1 MWGHAVSLFLALSNG
16 GEPPKGRSWD
26 VPLYEG
32 EWIVADTSA
41 EYARFYGTD
50 VQYQQTSGFYFG
62 SLTFVAVAAGVD
74 AMSNASRRHAAQQQA
89 AIQWRDHQMLRMIV
103 STVHLLCDTMD
114 MGWAGF
120 GYQAMTNIQPD
131 LPSRQVFFEFDGPA
145 QPMRIAGPGAALA
158 SVMAIHGRY
167 GMDGLRQHPGLEPIR
182 RSAHELLQ
190 WEAQQRAQLAP
201 PQQPAQAPQ
210 QSTGAHAIEQAP
222 AEAETEAGSNGE
234 QPPQTR

>member
-89 AIQWRDHQMLRMIV
+89 AVQWRDHQMLGMIV

-120 GYQAMTNIQPD
+120 GYQAMTIIQPD
-131 LPSRQVFFEFDGPA
+131 LPSRQVF
-145 QPMRIAGPGAALA
+145 
-158 SVMAIHGRY
+158 
-167 GMDGLRQHPGLEPIR
+167 LEPIR
-182 RSAHELLQ
+182 RGAHERLQ
-190 WEAQQRAQLAP
+190 WEAQQRAQLAA
-201 PQQPAQAPQ
+201 PQQPAQASQ

-222 AEAETEAGSNGE
+222 AEAEAKPEPASDEAAE
-234 QPPQTR
+234 ARV